1 MDISKVKPLDEIS
14 ILILVRLLDKFGR
27 KINEKEYEFDST
39 IDDVDNYFES
49 HIELLMRLF
58 RDSKLYQLKNRKN
71 IIALTLKH
79 IIKSLSEHVV
89 LDKRMSLKRTLVNVV
104 RIL

>member
-39 IDDVDNYFES
+39 IEDVDNYFES